1 VGGFEDGPSEDCPGL
16 LPLVIQGK
24 LRPLL
29 IEAGALTPDDSVDF
43 VPPYIR
49 RQMTAKLQASKENQR
64 PLSNIPLSTK
74 DHGITHKTRHHEVE
88 EDDGCPSDGCELP

>member
-1 VGGFEDGPSEDCPGL
+1 M

-43 VPPYIR
+43 VPPYVR
-49 RQMTAKLQASKENQR
+49 RQMTSKLAASKENQR
-64 PLSNIPLSTK
+64 PLSSIKSSMSTTTGAK
-74 DHGITHKTRHHEVE
+74 QETHHDAVEE